1 MELWQY
7 LLLFG
12 SVLAGGAV
20 GFRVERDS
28 RRTLQL
34 VLSLTG
40 AYILGI
46 TVLHL
51 LPDVYSANTH
61 SIGLWILGGF
71 FIQILLEQFS
81 KGVEH
86 GHVHAVQHHRRS
98 HALGILFGLGI
109 HSFLEGLPLSHFAHF
124 HEQLHAHDHTLQS
137 QLLLGI
143 VLHKLPAA
151 FALVLLLRL
160 SGFRKRVVWGLLAAF
175 ALVSP
180 LGAAV
185 GAWLAFDL
193 ETHRYVLAVVIGLFL
208 HISTTILF
216 EADDTQH
223 HRISW
228 PKLVAI
234 LLGVGVAVLTVW

>member
-1 MELWQY
+1 MAFFVEEKNQR
-7 LLLFG
+7 LLQ
-12 SVLAGGAV
+12 V
-20 GFRVERDS
+20 
-28 RRTLQL
+28 

-51 LPDVYSANTH
+51 LPDVYTDDQH

-71 FIQILLEQFS
+71 FLQILLEQLS

-86 GHVHAVQHHRRS
+86 GHVHAAHGNRQRYAFTV
-98 HALGILFGLGI
+98 LLGLGL
-109 HSFLEGLPLSHFAHF
+109 HSFMEGLPLDSYDHF
-124 HEQLHAHDHTLQS
+124 HGQLHDHDHLFRG

-143 VLHKLPAA
+143 ILHKLPAA
-151 FALVLLLRL
+151 FALALLLRL
-160 SGFRKRVVWGLLAAF
+160 SGFVNGTVWALLVLF
-175 ALVSP
+175 ASFSP
-180 LGAAV
+180 LGALV
-185 GAWLAFDL
+185 GTLLPFDL
-193 ETHRYVLAVVIGLFL
+193 STHRHVLAVVIGLFL

-228 PKLVAI
+228 PKLAAILVGVAI
-234 LLGVGVAVLTVW
+234 AVLTVL